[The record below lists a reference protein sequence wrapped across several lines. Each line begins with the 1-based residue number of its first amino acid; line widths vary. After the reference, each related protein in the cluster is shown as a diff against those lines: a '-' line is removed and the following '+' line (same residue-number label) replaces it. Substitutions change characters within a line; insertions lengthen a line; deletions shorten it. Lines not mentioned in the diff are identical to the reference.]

1 MELRAFVQALE
12 VLALDDLRALALDID
27 AMTATTAEEID
38 VTKAFLHIEAA
49 LRRAH
54 RLRDAARAGHR
65 ASQAVIHAAER
76 AGCALPDAAV
86 TRVARWAAT
95 VARGIVADGVDATA
109 HADVVLLGHGFDHVE
124 PLARLIAA

>member
-1 MELRAFVQALE
+1 MELRAFVRALE
-12 VLALDDLRALALDID
+12 ALALDDLRALALDID

-38 VTKAFLHIEAA
+38 VTKAFLHIEAS

-54 RLRDAARAGHR
+54 RLRDAALAGHR

-76 AGCALPDAAV
+76 AGCELPDTAV

-95 VARGIVADGVDATA
+95 VARGIVADEVDMTA
-109 HADVVLLGHGFDHVE
+109 HDDVILLGHGFDHVE
-124 PLARLIAA
+124 HLARLIAA